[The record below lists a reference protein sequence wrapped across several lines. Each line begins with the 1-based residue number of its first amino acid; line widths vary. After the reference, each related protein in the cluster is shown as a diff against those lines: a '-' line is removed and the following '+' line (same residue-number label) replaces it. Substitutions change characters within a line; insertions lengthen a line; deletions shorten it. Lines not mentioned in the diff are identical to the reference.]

1 MPRFFFAFKWA
12 DYARVPLL
20 LRVVC
25 TVQRAGMGRIRIGKV
40 AKGEREGREG
50 WAWQQN
56 IYTLRIADYAANL
69 ARWMRPPC
77 SKSYFPLDW
86 HHVAGWQCW
95 HSERCPFSRVKI
107 NFKFKLP
114 KWGKSI
120 HVTVNYHEFFNLF
133 TKIILSSLAGVIGM
147 NVMCFVLSL
156 AAVVTWLAQFFLRL
170 RKNVLIREDIANGG
184 WSSEGEATVGYSFW
198 LVFIASIGT
207 DQLIDTADQ
216 LSNQVIKTV
225 I

>member
-1 MPRFFFAFKWA
+1 
-12 DYARVPLL
+12 
-20 LRVVC
+20 
-25 TVQRAGMGRIRIGKV
+25 MG
-40 AKGEREGREG
+40 E
-50 WAWQQN
+50 
-56 IYTLRIADYAANL
+56 
-69 ARWMRPPC
+69 
-77 SKSYFPLDW
+77 
-86 HHVAGWQCW
+86 
-95 HSERCPFSRVKI
+95 
-107 NFKFKLP
+107 
-114 KWGKSI
+114 SI

-216 LSNQVIKTV
+216 LSNRVIKTV